1 MTRILIVDDLPHVA
15 EQLAYDLRRVAGHE
29 TTVAAGG
36 DAALALL
43 GSHEVDAI
51 VLDLEMPATDGFM
64 VLAELARKGIE
75 TPVIVYTGTGNFERC
90 VQAVRLGAYGFVAKD
105 EPVERVAQEIA
116 SALER
121 RRLRHEVVALQA
133 RLGESSLVGR
143 SRALEELRAQVG
155 RLAAIPSPVLI
166 LGESGS
172 GKELVARDL
181 HRLGPAAAQPFVPI
195 NCAALPDQLIESELF
210 GHERGAFTGAIAARA
225 GAFEAAGRGTLFLDE
240 VGELAPQAQAKLLRA
255 IEAREVT
262 RLGAV
267 APRKVEA
274 RVVAATHRDL
284 ERDVAERQFREDLLF
299 RLNVHVVRVPPLRER
314 REDIPLIA
322 RRFLEET
329 CARFGLLPRRLSDEA
344 AAALASHDWHR
355 NNVRELRNAV
365 ERAVVAADGEVIR
378 LEHLSPEVR
387 GDPGD
392 GVAPQGYRELKLE
405 AERRIVVAALERHG
419 WQVTRTAEALGL
431 SDHASLLKI
440 LRRLGIRR
448 E

>member
-1 MTRILIVDDLPHVA
+1 MTRVLIVDDLPHVA
-15 EQLAYDLRRVAGHE
+15 EQQAYDLRRVAGHE
-29 TTVAAGG
+29 TIVAAGG
-36 DAALALL
+36 EAALALL
-43 GSHEVDAI
+43 AVHEVDAI
-51 VLDLEMPATDGFM
+51 VLDLEMPGTDGFA

-121 RRLRHEVVALQA
+121 RRLRREVEALQS
-133 RLGESSLVGR
+133 RLGESSLLGR
-143 SRALEELRAQVG
+143 SAALDQLRAQVG

-181 HRLGPAAAQPFVPI
+181 HRLGPGAAHPFVPI

-267 APRKVEA
+267 TPKRVEA
-274 RVVAATHRDL
+274 RLVAATHRDL
-284 ERDVAERQFREDLLF
+284 EHDVAERRFRDDLLF
-299 RLNVHVVRVPPLRER
+299 RLNVHVLRVPPLRAR
-314 REDIPLIA
+314 REDVPLLA

-329 CARFGLLPRRLSDEA
+329 SARFGLLPRKLSDEA
-344 AAALASHDWHR
+344 AAALAAHDWRR
-355 NNVRELRNAV
+355 NNVRELRNAI

-378 LEHLSPEVR
+378 LEHLPPEVR
-387 GDPGD
+387 GEPRD
-392 GVAPQGYRELKLE
+392 GEGPQGYRELKLE

>member
-1 MTRILIVDDLPHVA
+1 MTRVLIVDDLPHVA
-15 EQLAYDLRRVAGHE
+15 EQQAYDLRRVAGHE
-29 TTVAAGG
+29 TIVAAGG

-43 GSHEVDAI
+43 ESHEVDAI
-51 VLDLEMPATDGFM
+51 VLDLEMPGTDGFT

-75 TPVIVYTGTGNFERC
+75 TPVIVYTGTGNFDRC

-121 RRLRHEVVALQA
+121 RRLRHEVFALQS

-143 SRALEELRAQVG
+143 SKALEDLRAQVG

-181 HRLGPAAAQPFVPI
+181 HRLGPGATQPFVPI

-210 GHERGAFTGAIAARA
+210 GHERGAFTGAVAARA

-240 VGELAPQAQAKLLRA
+240 VGELAAQAQAKLLRA

-267 APRKVEA
+267 TPRKVEA
-274 RVVAATHRDL
+274 RLLAATHRDL
-284 ERDVAERQFREDLLF
+284 ERDVAERRFREDLLF
-299 RLNVHVVRVPPLRER
+299 RLNVHVLRVPALRER

-322 RRFLEET
+322 RRFLDET
-329 CARFGLLPRRLSDEA
+329 CARFGLLPRKLSDEA
-344 AAALASHDWHR
+344 AAALASHDWRR
-355 NNVRELRNAV
+355 NNARELRNAV

-378 LEHLSPEVR
+378 LEHLPPEVR
-387 GDPGD
+387 GERGD
-392 GVAPQGYRELKLE
+392 GEAPQGYRELKLE